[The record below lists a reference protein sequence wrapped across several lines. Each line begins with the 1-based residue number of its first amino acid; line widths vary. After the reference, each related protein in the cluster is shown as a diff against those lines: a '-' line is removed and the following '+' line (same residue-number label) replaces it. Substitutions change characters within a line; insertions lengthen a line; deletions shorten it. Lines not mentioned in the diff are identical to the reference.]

1 MYPAHAKPS
10 CDNLPLDSLPTEL
23 LHEIA
28 AYLSVKDVLSFSR
41 VCKEFNLLSLDILY
55 KKIHKVKSQCL
66 NTIAYNSRTARAVK
80 TFVLPTQ
87 INNQPDRVCT
97 WLGSG
102 DSVDVLLPAESA
114 ADVKAASILPTLSNL
129 QDLSVPSF
137 SPIYV
142 EALSQCHFPNFRVL
156 SYAMP
161 ITQPITTFLS
171 RSTTLVSL
179 TFDCYLPFH
188 RNLVPR
194 SIALP
199 ELRCL
204 SGSPQVIKLFAEH
217 APLQNVH
224 IDWKYERAKMGIL
237 DEALSFLAI
246 HCSLT
251 LQELDVYRNTFRQ
264 STCNTQILVKISEKL
279 PGITKLG
286 LNDIDISNR
295 PIVDNAFSHFK
306 YLESLNMA
314 HHPPNA
320 IRSPR
325 LFSSVEPDYNQDE
338 AMILSWASDEC
349 CPALRKCRLPNGIQW
364 SLHGPK
370 LWFPLLSSVPQRK
383 ALLLNASKWCKRR
396 AVC

>member
-1 MYPAHAKPS
+1 MYPAHAKPGCPS

-41 VCKEFNLLSLDILY
+41 VCKKFNLLSLDILY
-55 KKIHKVKSQCL
+55 KKIHTVKSQCL
-66 NTIAYNSRTARAVK
+66 NTIAYNSQIARAVK

-87 INNQPDRVCT
+87 INNQPDDRVCT
-97 WLGSG
+97 WLGSE
-102 DSVDVLLPAESA
+102 DTADVLLPAELA

-129 QDLSVPSF
+129 QNLSVPSF

-142 EALSQCHFPNFRVL
+142 EPLSQCHFPNFRVL

-194 SIALP
+194 SIVLP

-224 IDWKYERAKMGIL
+224 IDWKYERANMGIL

-264 STCNTQILVKISEKL
+264 SACNTQILVKISEKL
-279 PGITKLG
+279 CGITKLG
-286 LNDIDISNR
+286 LNDINTPNS
-295 PIVDNAFSHFK
+295 PIVNNALSHFK
-306 YLESLNMA
+306 YLESLNMDQ
-314 HHPPNA
+314 HPPNA
-320 IRSPR
+320 VRSPR

-338 AMILSWASDEC
+338 AMILSWASDER
-349 CPALRKCRLPNGIQW
+349 CPALRKCRLPSMSCIF
-364 SLHGPK
+364 LV
-370 LWFPLLSSVPQRK
+370 LSVT
-383 ALLLNASKWCKRR
+383 
-396 AVC
+396 